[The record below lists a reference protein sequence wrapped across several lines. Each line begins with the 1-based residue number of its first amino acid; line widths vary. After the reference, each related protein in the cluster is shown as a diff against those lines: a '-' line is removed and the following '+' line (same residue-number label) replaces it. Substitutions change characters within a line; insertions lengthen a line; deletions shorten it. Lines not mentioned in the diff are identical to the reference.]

1 MPTLHDLIEVTG
13 FPQNTTLETAS
24 GGILGVEDNVFWNGS
39 GDIDEGNTLTIG
51 SSIYTIDEIY
61 EPGTN
66 LTMLTSTGVETF
78 PPGSE
83 TNLSVMML
91 QVSNGGET
99 RYFVLPNDSYGDLIG
114 VQSISFGVVQDVAG
128 SDASI
133 DATTNNA
140 LTVVCFAKG
149 TLIRLATGQ
158 TRDVANLK
166 QGDMVETADHGPKKI
181 RWIGSVSLS
190 EQDLEDNSDLRA
202 IRIQKDAIGPNIPSL
217 DLLVSPQHRILI
229 RSQIAERMFGSLEVL
244 VAAKH
249 LTAINGIEIARELQ
263 TVTYYHFLFDQHEIV
278 FANGA
283 ATESFYI
290 GKQAF
295 SAIDSD
301 ARREILRLF
310 PNLSPTGSKTR
321 AAREFVIGRK
331 ASRLAFR
338 HAKNGRD
345 LQISAPLERFVPS
358 DLRP

>member
-13 FPQNTTLETAS
+13 FPQNTTLETVT

-39 GDIDEGNTLTIG
+39 GDIDETDTLTIG
-51 SSIYTIDEIY
+51 GTIYTIDEIY

-66 LTMLTSTGVETF
+66 LTMLTSTGTETF

-91 QVSNGGET
+91 QVSNGGDT

-140 LTVVCFAKG
+140 LTVVCFAEG

-158 TRDVANLK
+158 TRDVASLK
-166 QGDMVETADHGPKKI
+166 QGDMVLTADHGPKKI

-190 EQDLEDNSDLRA
+190 EQELENNCDLRA
-202 IRIQKDAIGPNIPSL
+202 IRIQKNSLGPNIPSR

-249 LTAINGIEIARELQ
+249 LTAIDGIEVAHDLQ
-263 TVTYYHFLFDQHEIV
+263 TITYYHFLFDQHEIV
-278 FANGA
+278 YANGA
-283 ATESFYI
+283 ATESFYT
-290 GKQAF
+290 GEQALKT
-295 SAIDSD
+295 IDGD
-301 ARREILRLF
+301 ARDEILRLF
-310 PNLSPTGSKTR
+310 PTLSREGTCTKS
-321 AAREFVIGRK
+321 ARKFAKGGK
-331 ASRLAFR
+331 ARRLAFR
-338 HAKNGRD
+338 HAKNGRL
-345 LQISAPLERFVPS
+345 LQINPPVDRIDAF